1 MYPAPPPTVHSYAT
15 ISVKSHV
22 PVTLTMKSNAY
33 SRWASFFKSMR
44 GKFNLKSHIDS
55 TVAPR
60 PQDPNWDQADC
71 CVCSW
76 FFGSI
81 DDFVLDLIMTDDDQ
95 ITRDLWLAIEGLCRA
110 NKQSQAIFL
119 SHDFHSMIQGD
130 SSIAEYCNRMN
141 TLADA
146 LCDVGPFR
154 TPSVS

>member
-33 SRWASFFKSMR
+33 S
-44 GKFNLKSHIDS
+44 S

-81 DDFVLDLIMTDDDQ
+81 DDFVLDLVMTDDDQ
-95 ITRDLWLAIEGLCRA
+95 ITWDLWLAIEGLYRA